1 MSGGRQVDG
10 LQRGLAGVRD
20 DEARLPSEQA
30 LDGEVLSDRRREA
43 VTGLR
48 KVIGER
54 PDGYTA
60 EEWRVVLAILAP
72 DEQAAATGPGKAP
85 TRQQAAVSRAL
96 ACFPGLPAPAALQAY
111 RRASTLPHVQSIVAD
126 VRALEGIDVLAHRDM
141 VRARLMQVAAL
152 ADDLVIDDGGE
163 PLRMGRVDPS
173 GAAKLGLAVVAACKG
188 LMDLDALKAPA
199 PLSEDPDGKPG
210 AKPGDV
216 DPGEA
221 LKALLRR
228 AHADLES
235 RRPLVLPG
243 VDAAC

>member
-152 ADDLVIDDGGE
+152 ADDLVDDTSDS
-163 PLRMGRVDPS
+163 MGRVDPS

-199 PLSEDPDGKPG
+199 PLAEDPDGKSG

>member
-1 MSGGRQVDG
+1 MSGGRQGDG

-48 KVIGER
+48 KVLGER
-54 PDGYTA
+54 PDGFTA
-60 EEWRVVLAILAP
+60 EEWRVVLATLAP
-72 DEQAAATGPGKAP
+72 DEQAAATGGGKAP

-111 RRASTLPHVQSIVAD
+111 RRASALPHVQSIVAD

-152 ADDLVIDDGGE
+152 ADDLADHEGS
-163 PLRMGRVDPS
+163 MGRVDPS

-199 PLSEDPDGKPG
+199 LLAEDPDGQPG
-210 AKPGDV
+210 AKPGDI
-216 DPGEA
+216 DPGAE
-221 LKALLRR
+221 LKARLLR
-228 AHADLES
+228 AHEHLRD
-235 RRPLVLPG
+235 RPPMLPG
-243 VDAAC
+243 VEAAC